1 MWHWPS
7 QSASDGRRRHV
18 RIRGTAHPSQ
28 SLRSPP
34 WPQQR
39 LSACLPWRSPSHTP
53 LGKSLRGDRHRHLT
67 LTRICTTS
75 HRSHSPDPNPTVENR
90 WYSIWRCS
98 LASDPTVENRSN
110 MIWRLFLCGFVSG
123 SRRDCRADDVRLSSL
138 VGAVSKLRNR
148 KSLFF
153 VARDCVV
160 AVWDLLL
167 RHCQFQF

>member
-18 RIRGTAHPSQ
+18 RSRGKAHPSR

-39 LSACLPWRSPSHTP
+39 LPACLPWRSPSHTP
-53 LGKSLRGDRHRHLT
+53 RGKSLREDRHRRVT

-75 HRSHSPDPNPTVENR
+75 HRSPSPDPNPTVEIR
-90 WYSIWRCS
+90 WYSIWRFS
-98 LASDPTVENRSN
+98 LASVPTVENRSN

-123 SRRDCRADDVRLSSL
+123 SRRDCRADDDCRRWPVLCQNSGS
-138 VGAVSKLRNR
+138 R
-148 KSLFF
+148 KSMFF
-153 VARDCVV
+153 VVRHCVV

-167 RHCQFQF
+167 RYCHFQL